1 MIPIGLINR
10 GNIFPLLCVSI
21 LTSHG
26 VGSILEKIVEP
37 GLNWTYVLA
46 FGITTWAWIR
56 LYDYIFKD
64 IVTTSIRGTLQFL
77 IQEGKIKQS
86 DVDLEND

>member
-1 MIPIGLINR
+1 MIPSGLINR
-10 GNIFPLLCVSI
+10 GNIVPLMSVAT
-21 LTSHG
+21 LTSYG
-26 VGSILEKIVEP
+26 AISLLDKIITP
-37 GLNWTYVLA
+37 GLTWTYILA
-46 FGITTWAWIR
+46 FAITTWAWMN